1 MAEKTYPVSEQFK
14 VLEGYDIY
22 RGSKLIIALVAVE
35 SQFGKD
41 LRLYRWQLR
50 GDAWKVDLCRMSVK
64 SWDWAK
70 ISAKAGEMR
79 TKHGIKAQGA
89 SENEPA

>member
-1 MAEKTYPVSEQFK
+1 MAETKYPVSDQYK

-35 SQFGKD
+35 SQFGRD

-50 GDAWKVDLCRMSVK
+50 GEAWKVDLCRMSVK
-64 SWDWAK
+64 GWEWQK
-70 ISAKAGEMR
+70 IAAKASEMR
-79 TKHGIKAQGA
+79 TKHNVKSQGTTE
-89 SENEPA
+89 SESA

>member
-1 MAEKTYPVSEQFK
+1 MSEVKYPVSERYK

-41 LRLYRWQLR
+41 LRLYRWQRR
-50 GDAWKVDLCRMSVK
+50 GDAWKVDLARMSVR

-70 ISAKAGEMR
+70 ISAKVSEMR
-79 TKHGIKAQGA
+79 TKYGIKAQGR